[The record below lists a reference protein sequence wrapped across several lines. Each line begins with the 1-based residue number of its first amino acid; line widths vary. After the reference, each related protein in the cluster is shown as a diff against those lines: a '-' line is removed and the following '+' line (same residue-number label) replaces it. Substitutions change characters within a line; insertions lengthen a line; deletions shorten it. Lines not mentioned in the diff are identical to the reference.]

1 MRPLPE
7 GFSIV
12 SDTEFAVLRH
22 LPDFELTNADTLR
35 RQVGE
40 KFFFVCRESEWNR
53 CEEIAAGVEAEILAT
68 DKANAELELQEI
80 EAEIASKAS
89 PKQSVTLKEDQE
101 RLDRLFPL
109 PNHPPSSRPPDWAR
123 DRFF

>member
-1 MRPLPE
+1 MRELPE
-7 GFSIV
+7 GFTVV
-12 SDTEFAVLRH
+12 SDVEFETLRY
-22 LPDFELTNADTLR
+22 LPEFELTNADTLR

-40 KFFFVCRESEWNR
+40 QFFFVCRESEWNR
-53 CEEIAAGVEAEILAT
+53 CEAIAAQVEAEILAT
-68 DKANAELELQEI
+68 DKANAELKAQKI
-80 EAEIASKAS
+80 EAEIASRAS
-89 PKQSVTLKEDQE
+89 PKQPATLKEDQE